1 MRRHW
6 TLAAVLGI
14 GLWLLPAA
22 AQGATFTVSQPTD
35 SALREAVE
43 AANDAEG
50 ADTILLP
57 AGTIV
62 LDSEEGGLNVLDDL
76 TIIGAAGGSVL
87 DGSDIGQRILDV
99 DDCTTTRIEGVTF
112 TGATRGAVSFQHLGG
127 GDSAARQASG
137 VEEDHQLVVTGS
149 TFENNETGGRGTGGA
164 IDFTPSVSSARLIVS
179 GSTFSGNRADGGEGF
194 GRGGAINF
202 DGGTMTVEN
211 STFTDNVARGQTFD
225 SGGGAIAV
233 NGGQATLTHVTIA
246 GNRAEGGARGG
257 GIRGPV
263 FAVELI
269 RASSFVPIHV
279 TNSIVA
285 QNTSEVQE
293 QEGLARAAALDT
305 QLDDCD
311 TQVGSGGG
319 NVESSTTCGFKD
331 ASDKQNADPGLGPL
345 AANGGATRTM
355 AIGNTSPAYNAAVAG
370 ACAATD
376 QRGITRPQFAACDS
390 GAFELAPANV
400 LPSAPVATP
409 NPAAASRSCLSSRKF
424 RIRLRVPK
432 GEHVRSA
439 TVFVNGKKVAVRRGK
454 RLTATVNLRGL
465 TKDRY
470 KVRIVLKLADGSKV
484 TGVRRYWTCTP
495 AIHHSRPPKV

>member
-43 AANDAEG
+43 ATNDAEG

-62 LDSEEGGLNVLDDL
+62 LDNEEGGLNVLDDL

-87 DGSDIGQRILDV
+87 DGSNLGQRILDV
-99 DDCTTTRIEGVTF
+99 DDRTATRIEGVTF
-112 TGATRGAVSFQHLGG
+112 TGATRGAISFQPLIQ
-127 GDSAARQASG
+127 DSAARQVSAAD
-137 VEEDHQLVVTGS
+137 EPQLVVTGS
-149 TFENNETGGRGTGGA
+149 TFTDNDTGGRGTGGA
-164 IDFTPSVSSARLIVS
+164 IDFIPSASDASLIVS
-179 GSTFSGNRADGGEGF
+179 GSTFSGNRADNDEGF

-202 DGGTMTVEN
+202 DRGTMTIEN
-211 STFTDNVARGQTFD
+211 STFTGNSARGQSFN

-233 NGGQATLTHVTIA
+233 NRGQAALTHVTIA
-246 GNRAEGGARGG
+246 SNYVEGGARGG

-263 FAVELI
+263 FAVDLI
-269 RASSFVPIHV
+269 HAQSFVPINV

-285 QNTSEVQE
+285 QNTSEGQE
-293 QEGLARAAALDT
+293 EGLARAAALAT
-305 QLDDCD
+305 QPDDCD

-319 NVESSTTCGFKD
+319 NVESATTCGFKD
-331 ASDKQNADPGLGPL
+331 ASDTQNADPGLGPL

-390 GAFELAPANV
+390 GAFELAPASV

-409 NPAAASRSCLSSRKF
+409 TPVAAQRSCLSSRKF

-439 TVFVNGKKVAVRRGK
+439 TVFVNGEKVAVRRGK

-495 AIHHSRPPKV
+495 AIHHTRPPKV